1 MRDTRTDDEYPSPT
15 GQPSL
20 TIHLGD
26 RVSQKA
32 TESATKSSR
41 TKKESQ
47 TLLYLITLVPP
58 DRKSSGPL
66 YLWRETRGCGD
77 VHGDEVEAS
86 WIDAGLTQAQE
97 ETSDEEPTV
106 VLHEALSHGDGS
118 ESNHTCGN

>member
-1 MRDTRTDDEYPSPT
+1 MRDRRTDDEYPSPT

-26 RVSQKA
+26 RVSQKT

-41 TKKESQ
+41 TKEESQ
-47 TLLYLITLVPP
+47 TLLYFITLVPP

-66 YLWRETRGCGD
+66 HPWCERCRD
-77 VHGDEVEAS
+77 VHGNEVEAS

-97 ETSDEEPTV
+97 ETSDEESTV
-106 VLHEALSHGDGS
+106 VLYETLSHGDGS
-118 ESNHTCGN
+118 ESNHTRGN

>member
-26 RVSQKA
+26 RVSQKT

-41 TKKESQ
+41 TKEESQ
-47 TLLYLITLVPP
+47 TLLYLITLIPP
-58 DRKSSGPL
+58 DHKSSGPL
-66 YLWRETRGCGD
+66 YAWRERCGD
-77 VHGDEVEAS
+77 VHGNEVEAS

-97 ETSDEEPTV
+97 ETSDEESTV